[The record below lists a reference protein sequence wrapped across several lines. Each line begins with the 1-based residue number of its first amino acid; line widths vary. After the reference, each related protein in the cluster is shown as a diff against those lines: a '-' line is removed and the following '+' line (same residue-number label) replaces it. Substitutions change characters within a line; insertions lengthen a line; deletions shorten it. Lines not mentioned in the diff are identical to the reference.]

1 MARRPGPSFRA
12 LLFRSGEG
20 AVCEPLRLED
30 RQLRELVFLS
40 VQRATLGTGG
50 RGPQARSVLQGP
62 AVSVW
67 WRCRLWAFAAGR
79 QTAQRA
85 SFLVGSESNVR
96 HWGPWPAGPSFR
108 ALLFRSGEGAVCEPS
123 RLEDRQLRELVFLSV
138 QKATLGTGGRGPQ
151 ARSVL
156 QGPAVSVWWR
166 RRLWAFAAGRQTAQ
180 RASFL
185 VGSESNVMHWGPWP
199 AGPVR
204 PSRPCCFGLAK
215 APFVSLCGWKTDSSE
230 S

>member
-12 LLFRSGEG
+12 LLFRCGEG
-20 AVCEPLRLED
+20 AVCEPSRLED
-30 RQLRELVFLS
+30 RQLRELVLLS
-40 VQRATLGTGG
+40 VQKATLGTGG

-67 WRCRLWAFAAGR
+67 WRRRLRAFAAGRQTAQRASFLVQKATLGTGGRGPQARSVLQGPAVSVWRRRRLWAFAAGR

-96 HWGPWPAGPSFR
+96 HWGPWPAGP
-108 ALLFRSGEGAVCEPS
+108 
-123 RLEDRQLRELVFLSV
+123 
-138 QKATLGTGGRGPQ
+138 
-151 ARSVL
+151 
-156 QGPAVSVWWR
+156 
-166 RRLWAFAAGRQTAQ
+166 
-180 RASFL
+180 
-185 VGSESNVMHWGPWP
+185 
-199 AGPVR
+199 VR
-204 PSRPCCFGLAK
+204 PSGPCCFGLAK

>member
-12 LLFRSGEG
+12 LLFR
-20 AVCEPLRLED
+20 C
-30 RQLRELVFLS
+30 
-40 VQRATLGTGG
+40 
-50 RGPQARSVLQGP
+50 
-62 AVSVW
+62 
-67 WRCRLWAFAAGR
+67 
-79 QTAQRA
+79 
-85 SFLVGSESNVR
+85 
-96 HWGPWPAGPSFR
+96 
-108 ALLFRSGEGAVCEPS
+108 GEGAVCEPS
-123 RLEDRQLRELVFLSV
+123 RLEDRQLRELVFLLV

-156 QGPAVSVWWR
+156 QGPAVSVWRRRRLWAFAAGRQTAQRASFLIGSESNVRNWGPWPAGPVLQGPAVSVWRR

-185 VGSESNVMHWGPWP
+185 VGSESNVRNWGPWP

-204 PSRPCCFGLAK
+204 PSGPCCFGVAK
-215 APFVSLCGWKTDSSE
+215 APFVSLRGWKTDSSE